1 MGRKVHPIGF
11 RLKIVKE
18 WEGRWFATGSLYRE
32 QLGQDIAIRKLIF
45 EGRRRAAISRV
56 EIERFPNQVHI
67 TIFSGKPGIV
77 IGRKGVQ
84 VKEMRTELEALC
96 GGMAVKVEVEEITQP
111 DLEARLVAENVANQ
125 LERRISY
132 TRAMKRAVGQAMRQ
146 GAKGIKISVAGRLG
160 GWDMSRRN
168 WMHEGRVPLQTLR
181 ADIDYALSE
190 ANTSYG
196 KIGVKVWI
204 YRGDV
209 LPDQIGD
216 KSDVYVTT

>member
-1 MGRKVHPIGF
+1 MGRKVHPIGY

-18 WEGRWFATGSLYRE
+18 WEGRWFATGSMYRE
-32 QLGQDIAIRKLIF
+32 QLTQDIAIRKLIL

-56 EIERFPNQVHI
+56 EIERYPNQVNI

-77 IGRKGVQ
+77 IGRKGSA
-84 VKEMRTELEALC
+84 VKEMRTDLESLC
-96 GGMAVKVEVEEITQP
+96 GMSVKVEVEEITQP
-111 DLEARLVAENVANQ
+111 DLEAKLVADNVANQ

-132 TRAMKRAVGQAMRQ
+132 SRAMKRAIGQAMRQ

-160 GWDMSRRN
+160 GWDMSRRTS
-168 WMHEGRVPLQTLR
+168 MREGRVPLQTLR
-181 ADIDYALSE
+181 ADIDYALAE
-190 ANTSYG
+190 ANTTYG

-204 YRGDV
+204 FRGEV

-216 KSDVYVTT
+216 TSDVYVST

>member
-18 WEGRWFATGSLYRE
+18 WEGRWFATGKMYRE

-96 GGMAVKVEVEEITQP
+96 GMAVKVEVEEITQP
-111 DLEARLVAENVANQ
+111 DLEAKLVAENVANQ

-132 TRAMKRAVGQAMRQ
+132 TRAMKRAIGQAMRQ

-168 WMHEGRVPLQTLR
+168 WMREGRVPLQTLR

-190 ANTSYG
+190 AHTTYG

-204 YRGDV
+204 YRGEV
-209 LPDQIGD
+209 LPDQVGD
-216 KSDVYVTT
+216 TADVYVSN

>member
-1 MGRKVHPIGF
+1 MGRKVHPIGY

-18 WEGRWFATGSLYRE
+18 WESRWFATGSMYRE
-32 QLGQDIAIRKLIF
+32 QLTQDIAIRKLIL

-56 EIERFPNQVHI
+56 EIERYPNQVNI

-77 IGRKGVQ
+77 IGRKGSA
-84 VKEMRTELEALC
+84 VKEMRTDLESLC
-96 GGMAVKVEVEEITQP
+96 GMSVKVEVEEITQP
-111 DLEARLVAENVANQ
+111 DLEAKLVADNVANQ

-132 TRAMKRAVGQAMRQ
+132 SRAMKRAIGQAMRQ

-160 GWDMSRRN
+160 GWDMSRRT
-168 WMHEGRVPLQTLR
+168 WMREGRVPLQTLR

-190 ANTSYG
+190 ANTTYG

-204 YRGDV
+204 FRGEV

-216 KSDVYVTT
+216 TSDVYVST

>member
-1 MGRKVHPIGF
+1 MGRKVHPIGY

-18 WEGRWFATGSLYRE
+18 WEGRWFATGSMYRE
-32 QLGQDIAIRKLIF
+32 QLTQDIAIRKLIL

-56 EIERFPNQVHI
+56 EIERYPNQVNI

-77 IGRKGVQ
+77 IGRKGSA
-84 VKEMRTELEALC
+84 VKEMRTDLESLC
-96 GGMAVKVEVEEITQP
+96 GMSVKVEVEEITQP
-111 DLEARLVAENVANQ
+111 DLEAKLVADNVANQ

-132 TRAMKRAVGQAMRQ
+132 SRAMKRAIGQAMRQ

-160 GWDMSRRN
+160 GWDMSRRT
-168 WMHEGRVPLQTLR
+168 WMREGRVPLQTLR

-190 ANTSYG
+190 ANTTYG

-204 YRGDV
+204 FRGEV

-216 KSDVYVTT
+216 TSDVYVST

>member
-1 MGRKVHPIGF
+1 MGRKVHPIGY

-18 WEGRWFATGSLYRE
+18 WEGRWFATGSMYRK
-32 QLGQDIAIRKLIF
+32 QLSQDIAIRKLIL

-56 EIERFPNQVHI
+56 EIERYPNQVNV

-77 IGRKGVQ
+77 IGRKGSQ
-84 VKEMRTELEALC
+84 VKEMRTDLESLC
-96 GGMAVKVEVEEITQP
+96 GVDVKVEVEEITQP
-111 DLEARLVAENVANQ
+111 DLEAKLVADNVANQ

-132 TRAMKRAVGQAMRQ
+132 SRAMKRAIGQAMRQ

-160 GWDMSRRN
+160 GWDMSRRT
-168 WMHEGRVPLQTLR
+168 WMREGRVPLQTLR

-190 ANTSYG
+190 ANTTYG

-216 KSDVYVTT
+216 ASDVYVSA

>member
-18 WEGRWFATGSLYRE
+18 WEGRWFATGRLYRE
-32 QLGQDIAIRKLIF
+32 QLGQDIEIRKLIF

-77 IGRKGVQ
+77 IGRKGAQ
-84 VKEMRTELEALC
+84 VKEMRTDLEALC
-96 GGMAVKVEVEEITQP
+96 GMAVKVEVEEITQP

-132 TRAMKRAVGQAMRQ
+132 TRAMKGAVGQAMRQ

-190 ANTSYG
+190 ANTTYG

>member
-1 MGRKVHPIGF
+1 MGRKVHPIGY

-18 WEGRWFATGSLYRE
+18 WEGRWFATGTMYRE
-32 QLGQDIAIRKLIF
+32 QLSQDIAIRKLIL

-56 EIERFPNQVHI
+56 EIERYPNQVHV

-77 IGRKGVQ
+77 IGRKGAQ
-84 VKEMRTELEALC
+84 VKEIRTDLEKLC
-96 GGMAVKVEVEEITQP
+96 GVACKVEVEEITQP
-111 DLEARLVAENVANQ
+111 DLEAKLVAENVANQ

-132 TRAMKRAVGQAMRQ
+132 SRAMKRAIGQAMRQ

-160 GWDMSRRN
+160 GWDMSRRT
-168 WMHEGRVPLQTLR
+168 WMREGRVPLQTLR

-190 ANTSYG
+190 AATTYG

-204 YRGDV
+204 YRGEV
-209 LPDQIGD
+209 LPDQVGD
-216 KSDVYVTT
+216 TSDVYVSS